1 MLEKLRQY
9 IATRLQYLS
18 VQLQWAGFEKG
29 REPMKRPWKVPFRR
43 NRKLQSCL
51 VLSLAL
57 HLLVIFGIT
66 PRERVTQFPVLPP
79 IMVKFTKQPPPQR
92 TLARRQRPMQRP
104 LVRRPALQAAPV
116 VAVRPASSASRP
128 LPVFKTSALR
138 LPVASLPDRL
148 VLPVPDFPAR
158 HIGPQLRAGALEG
171 TRQGADE
178 IDLSLELM
186 DVQALDTGRHRAMV
200 VVDPQD
206 RRNLKGFLY
215 MSGIYSPSIERADSE
230 QGKYN
235 RQPRWWHQMPRRLV
249 ERRMLQG
256 LADEMTAK
264 TQVHVEVRDA
274 VRLDDPQLLQVPFV
288 IMTVDT
294 PFEFTDSEAANLGE
308 YLTSGG
314 FLFVE
319 IGRFLDNNYSDDELD
334 IPIVRSFI
342 RASFQTVDYQEWK
355 DWQFKRLEITHPIYH
370 CFYDINSLP
379 RGMRDM
385 HFLIGESPSLTPD
398 YLEGIVVGEQLVGV
412 YSMRNYADFWAGIAR
427 QELDWILEY
436 NIGRSSFVASAEEP
450 LVYNLGV
457 NIAVYALTREGSLA
471 RQFVDAD

>member
-1 MLEKLRQY
+1 MR
-9 IATRLQYLS
+9 
-18 VQLQWAGFEKG
+18 
-29 REPMKRPWKVPFRR
+29 RPWKVPSRK

-57 HLLVIFGIT
+57 HLLVLFGLM
-66 PRERVTQFPVLPP
+66 PHERVTQYPVLPQ
-79 IMVKFTKQPPPQR
+79 IMVKFTKRPPPQR
-92 TLARRQRPMQRP
+92 TLTRRQRPRERP

-116 VAVRPASSASRP
+116 VAQRPAPSASRP
-128 LPVFKTSALR
+128 LPVFKSSALR
-138 LPVASLPDRL
+138 LPTAALPDRL

-178 IDLSLELM
+178 IDLGLELM
-186 DVQALDTGRHRAMV
+186 DVEALDTGRHRAMV

-206 RRNLKGFLY
+206 RRKLKGFLY
-215 MSGIYSPSIERADSE
+215 MSGINSPSIERADSE
-230 QGKYN
+230 HTEHSYSRLWSQPG
-235 RQPRWWHQMPRRLV
+235 RQRRLV

-288 IMTVDT
+288 LMTFNAPV
-294 PFEFTDSEAANLGE
+294 EFTDSEAAQLGT

-314 FLFVE
+314 FLFAE
-319 IGRFLDNNYSDDELD
+319 IGRYLQPNYEEELD
-334 IPIVRSFI
+334 IPAVRSLI
-342 RASFQTVDYQEWK
+342 RASLQAVGYQEWK

-379 RGMRDM
+379 RGMRD
-385 HFLIGESPSLTPD
+385 IRNEQIESPALTPD
-398 YLEGIVVGEQLVGV
+398 YLEAIMVGEQLVGL
-412 YSMRNYADFWAGIAR
+412 YSMCGYADFWAGVAK
-427 QELDWILEY
+427 QELDFLLEH
-436 NIGRSSFVASAEEP
+436 NKVNLSFQPSAAEP

-457 NIAVYALTREGSLA
+457 NILVYALTREGSLA
-471 RQFVDAD
+471 RQLVDAD